1 MRYKSSMSQIN
12 REKRNKSEAGEKL
25 ITIGI

>member
-1 MRYKSSMSQIN
+1 MQYKSSMSHIN
-12 REKRNKSEAGEKL
+12 REKRYKSEAGENL